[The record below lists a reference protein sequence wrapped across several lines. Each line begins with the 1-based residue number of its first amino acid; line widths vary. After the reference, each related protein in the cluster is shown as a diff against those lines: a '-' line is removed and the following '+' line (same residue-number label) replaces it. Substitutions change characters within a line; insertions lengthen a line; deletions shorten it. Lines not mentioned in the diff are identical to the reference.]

1 MNREELIARSTSW
14 LEAVTAT
21 YLALLAPAT
30 DERSAVEQVHDFRV
44 ALRRLR
50 SVLPA
55 LSAGVGKSKRR
66 ALDAALREVADA
78 TGETRDEEV
87 LDETLT
93 ALDLPPSEA
102 LEHWRSGRGRR
113 LRGTR
118 TRALAALRGA
128 LAPVLQGALRELHDA
143 SLRLPLDAA
152 TPAATRTLLAARMT
166 ALTQRSAYALEH
178 GASEDFHRARIGAK
192 KLRYGCEWLASEA
205 APGLVAV
212 AERCAKIQKSL
223 GRLHDLDEAIVR
235 MDRARGLAL
244 RANVLGEL
252 TSRRAGVEERARD
265 DLRKQ
270 VPKIAVQLEHALKQL
285 ERPIAEVPSAAVAEV
300 RAPQA
305 HADAG
310 AELSSDDSGPRRADE
325 LPRREGVA

>member
-21 YLALLAPAT
+21 YIALLAPAT
-30 DERSAVEQVHDFRV
+30 DEHDAIEQVHDFRV

-66 ALDAALREVADA
+66 VLDAALREVANA

-87 LDETLT
+87 LDETLR
-93 ALDLPPSEA
+93 ALDLPSSEA
-102 LEHWRSGRGRR
+102 LEHWRSGRARR

-118 TRALAALRGA
+118 ARALAALRGE
-128 LAPVLQGALRELHDA
+128 LAPVLQGALRQLHDA
-143 SLRLPLDAA
+143 NLRLPLDAA
-152 TPAATRTLLAARMT
+152 SPASTRALLAARMT
-166 ALTQRSAYALEH
+166 ALTQRSTYALEH

-192 KLRYGCEWLASEA
+192 KLRYGCEWLASEGT
-205 APGLVAV
+205 PGLVAV

-235 MDRARGLAL
+235 MERARGLA
-244 RANVLGEL
+244 RRSDVLAEL
-252 TSRRAGVEERARD
+252 IKRRARIEERAWD

-270 VPKIAVQLEHALKQL
+270 VPKIAVLLEQAL
-285 ERPIAEVPSAAVAEV
+285 EESARPIAEAPSTAIAEAFAA
-300 RAPQA
+300 RT
-305 HADAG
+305 HADA
-310 AELSSDDSGPRRADE
+310 ELGGEDPRPDQ
-325 LPRREGVA
+325 LPLREGVA